1 MLFLLSLTRLS
12 TPKTLKKQ
20 KISCEPKGSNKLYD
34 NFVRYLKGLTL
45 VVKLLNKTGLNGAV
59 DQSLVL
65 VPQVELIKLLITVFS
80 SEHLIFLR
88 KK

>member
-1 MLFLLSLTRLS
+1 MN
-12 TPKTLKKQ
+12 
-20 KISCEPKGSNKLYD
+20 PKGSNKLYD

-45 VVKLLNKTGLNGAV
+45 VVKLLNQTGLNGAV

>member
-1 MLFLLSLTRLS
+1 MN
-12 TPKTLKKQ
+12 
-20 KISCEPKGSNKLYD
+20 PKGSNKLYD

>member
-1 MLFLLSLTRLS
+1 MN
-12 TPKTLKKQ
+12 
-20 KISCEPKGSNKLYD
+20 PKGSNKLCD
-34 NFVRYLKGLTL
+34 NFVRYLKCLTL
-45 VVKLLNKTGLNGAV
+45 VVKLLNETGLRGAV
-59 DQSLVL
+59 DQRLVL

>member
-1 MLFLLSLTRLS
+1 MN
-12 TPKTLKKQ
+12 
-20 KISCEPKGSNKLYD
+20 PKGSNKLCD